1 MQTMKAA
8 FTVAALS
15 IAVTAQAQVS
25 LDRSSNNSDRIRSN
39 TSISAD
45 TDANFSLS
53 DEDRSMAKQWKLEE
67 SDWVKYKQIMSG
79 PRGIWS
85 PGLDPITALGVS
97 ETDARERARYAR
109 LWMEVES
116 QRMGLEL
123 AFEVERQR
131 AGQTMFASQSV
142 VNNAEWEREWN
153 RKYNEQSQNI
163 AFFVNDDCLESCEE
177 LFEDVKASVSRNSRL
192 DVFFSSGASAESIGE
207 WASHMNIHPDTVRA
221 RKITLNFE
229 SGSGKAAEYNVN
241 LGELPV
247 VKVLNV
253 GTGQVRDYE

>member
-1 MQTMKAA
+1 MKKIK
-8 FTVAALS
+8 VALIVTSLS

-25 LDRSSNNSDRIRSN
+25 PERTSNSEQIESSV
-39 TSISAD
+39 TSSQD
-45 TDANFSLS
+45 MGANISLS
-53 DEDRSMAKQWKLEE
+53 SHEKSLAKQWMLEE
-67 SDWVKYKQIMSG
+67 SDWVKYKKIMSG

-116 QRMGLEL
+116 RRMGLEL

-131 AGQTMFASQSV
+131 AGQVMFAGQKV
-142 VNNAEWEREWN
+142 IDNTEWIREWN
-153 RKYNEQSQNI
+153 EAYNEKTQNI
-163 AFFVNDDCLESCEE
+163 AFFVNDDCLDECES
-177 LFEDVKASVSRNSRL
+177 LFNEVNASVSRHSRL

-207 WASHMNIHPDTVRA
+207 WASYMNISPDTVRS

-229 SGSGKAAEYNVN
+229 SGSGKAAEYDIN
-241 LGELPV
+241 LGDLPA
-247 VKVLNV
+247 VKVIDAA
-253 GTGQVRDYE
+253 TGQVRDYQ